1 MEKQKKYF
9 FTPTCTSV
17 YQSGKYLFEFRPVC
31 RTGAGYGGVL
41 VVQDAPELE
50 AIKPLVER
58 GAIDE
63 ITEVEYNNLIE
74 RGQFFRVAG
83 EIEGN
88 PEYMQKIHRDR
99 SQDSE
104 EDDVNDG
111 PVIDIEVEEILKP
124 KQVEAPQ
131 APMASPKPK
140 QSARKTKSATR

>member
-1 MEKQKKYF
+1 MEKQKRYF

-63 ITEVEYNNLIE
+63 ITEEQYNSMTE
-74 RGQFFRVAG
+74 AGRFFRVSG
-83 EIEGN
+83 ETEGS

-99 SQDSE
+99 SRDSE
-104 EDDVNDG
+104 DDDVSDG
-111 PVIDIEVEEILKP
+111 PVIDIEVEEVLKP
-124 KQVEAPQ
+124 KQVASPQ
-131 APMASPKPK
+131 TPAASPKPK
-140 QSARKTKSATR
+140 QSTRKTKSSN